1 MLRDDGRPWALVT
14 GAASGIGLATVR
26 SLVAGG
32 HRVVAVDR
40 DDRALAEAGLP
51 EGSLPIQHDIAD
63 VDVDLWSL
71 IGESVTVEVLV
82 NNVGVMDGRSFTE
95 LPVAEAARVL
105 HTNIVGTWAVSRAVV
120 DRMLARGTSGSVV
133 FNLSL
138 HSSRVRMCPDYSASK
153 AALLMLMR
161 EMAVELAPRGI
172 RVNAVS
178 PGAIDIGHGLAVE
191 SDRHR
196 AAVTSVIPAR
206 RQGTPQDVARV
217 IAWLCSPEAAYVTGA
232 DIPVDGGL
240 FHYNWLHHL
249 YGHAA
254 AERDRHR
261 ADPPPRWR

>member
-1 MLRDDGRPWALVT
+1 MVT

-26 SLVAGG
+26 GLAARGY
-32 HRVVAVDR
+32 RVVAVDR
-40 DDRALAEAGLP
+40 DGPALAEAALP
-51 EGSLPIQHDIAD
+51 EGSLRVQHDIAD
-63 VDVDLWSL
+63 IDVDLWSL
-71 IGESVTVEVLV
+71 IGESIAVDVLV

-95 LPVAEAARVL
+95 LPIAQAAQML
-105 HTNIVGTWAVSRAVV
+105 YTNIVGTWAVSRAVV
-120 DRMLARGTSGSVV
+120 DRMLARGASGSVV

-178 PGAIDIGHGLAVE
+178 PGAIDTGHGPVVDG
-191 SDRHR
+191 DRHQETV
-196 AAVTSVIPAR
+196 ASMIPAR
-206 RQGTPQDVARV
+206 RQGTPEDVARV
-217 IAWLCSPEAAYVTGA
+217 ITWLCSPDAAYVTGA

-240 FHYNWLHHL
+240 IHYNWLHQL
-249 YGHAA
+249 YGGAD

-261 ADPPPRWR
+261 SDSPG